1 MSLPQEFINSIPFTE
16 EEKFKLINGL
26 QADPIV
32 SVRKN
37 PFKENDLF
45 EKECQVAWSKNGKY
59 LKERPYFISDPLFHA
74 GTYYS
79 QEASSMFLE
88 IILRSMDLSG
98 QVILDLCAAP
108 GGKSTLIN
116 SCLPKDGLLV
126 ANEVIK
132 SRSWI
137 LKENLDKWGSS
148 NVIVTNNDPKDFEQ
162 FLGFFNVVVV
172 DAPCS
177 GEGMFRKD
185 KNAINEWSERNV
197 DLCCT
202 RQKRIL
208 ADIIPTII
216 NGGVL
221 IYSTCTFNNKE
232 NRDNL
237 KWLQE
242 NYEVENLDFN
252 YPSGEGIVKLKEGEL
267 KGFQFLP
274 GVTKGEGF
282 FISAMRIYGGRE
294 KLKIPKRIRKLR
306 LNKWEGS
313 SEEFLNNNN
322 SNYIINETIHNFPEK
337 FEDILKSMIWDLKP
351 IKTGCEIGQEMKG
364 KMKYSHELAFSHELK
379 KDAFELVEVSKDDAI
394 RYLQKKEL
402 SEKPDVKSWGL
413 ITFKNQPLGWVKK
426 VGNRLNNYYPKEF
439 RIRKDVFR
447 KKP

>member
-1 MSLPQEFINSIPFTE
+1 MSLPEKFIDSLPFSE
-16 EEKFKLINGL
+16 EEKVKLINGL
-26 QADPIV
+26 QTDPVI

-37 PFKENDLF
+37 PFKENNLF
-45 EKECQVAWSKNGKY
+45 ENEEQVPWSRYGKY
-59 LKERPYFISDPLFHA
+59 LKERPYFIKDPLFHA

-88 IILRSMDLSG
+88 MVLKSLDLSDK
-98 QVILDLCAAP
+98 VVLDLCAAP

-116 SCLPKDGLLV
+116 SCMSKNGLLV

-137 LKENLDKWGSS
+137 LKENLDKWGGS
-148 NVIVTNNDPKDFEQ
+148 NVVVTNNDPSDFEQ
-162 FLGFFNVVVV
+162 FLGFFDVVVV

-197 DLCCT
+197 DLCCS

-208 ADIIPTII
+208 SDIIPTIT

-221 IYSTCTFNNKE
+221 IYSTCTFNDKE

-242 NYEVENLDFN
+242 NYEVENLEFE
-252 YPSGEGIVKLKEGEL
+252 YHLGEGIVELNEGNL

-282 FISAMRIYGGRE
+282 FISAMLVYGGRE
-294 KLKIPKRIRKLR
+294 KLKVPKRIRKLR
-306 LNKWEGS
+306 LDLWEGS
-313 SEEFLNNNN
+313 SSEFLNNENK
-322 SNYIINETIHNFPEK
+322 NYIIDETIHNFPER
-337 FEDILKSMIWDLKP
+337 FESILKSIIWDLNP
-351 IKTGCEIGQEMKG
+351 IKIGCKIGQNIKG
-364 KMKYSHELAFSHELK
+364 KIKYSHELAFAYELK
-379 KDAFELVEVSKDDAI
+379 KDAFELVEVSYEDAI
-394 RYLQKKEL
+394 RFLQKKVL
-402 SEKPDVKSWGL
+402 SKVPNITYWGL
-413 ITFKNQPLGWVKK
+413 IVFQNQPLGWVKK
-426 VGNRLNNYYPKEF
+426 VGGRLNNYYPKEF
-439 RIRKDVFR
+439 RIRKEF
-447 KKP
+447 

>member
-1 MSLPQEFINSIPFTE
+1 MSLPEKFIDSLPFSE
-16 EEKFKLINGL
+16 EEKVKLINGL
-26 QADPIV
+26 QTDPVI

-37 PFKENDLF
+37 PFKENNLF
-45 EKECQVAWSKNGKY
+45 ENEEQVPWSRYGKY
-59 LKERPYFISDPLFHA
+59 LKERPYFIKDPLFHA

-88 IILRSMDLSG
+88 MVLKSLDLSDK
-98 QVILDLCAAP
+98 VVLDLCAAP

-116 SCLPKDGLLV
+116 SCMPKNGLLL

-137 LKENLDKWGSS
+137 LKENLDKWGGS
-148 NVIVTNNDPKDFEQ
+148 NVIVTNNEPSDFEQ
-162 FLGFFNVVVV
+162 FLGFFDVVVV

-197 DLCCT
+197 NLCCS

-208 ADIIPTII
+208 SDIIPTIT

-221 IYSTCTFNNKE
+221 IYSTCTFNDKE

-242 NYEVENLDFN
+242 NYEVENLEFE
-252 YPSGEGIVKLKEGEL
+252 YPLGEGIVELNEGNL

-282 FISAMRIYGGRE
+282 FISAMLVYGGRE
-294 KLKIPKRIRKLR
+294 KLKVPKRIRKLR
-306 LNKWEGS
+306 LDSWEGS
-313 SEEFLNNNN
+313 SGEFLNNENK
-322 SNYIINETIHNFPEK
+322 NYIIDETIHNFPER
-337 FEDILKSMIWDLKP
+337 FESILKSIIWDLNP
-351 IKTGCEIGQEMKG
+351 IKIGCKIGQNIKG
-364 KMKYSHELAFSHELK
+364 KIKYSHELAFAYELK
-379 KDAFELVEVSKDDAI
+379 KDTFELVEVSYEDAI
-394 RYLQKKEL
+394 RFLQKKVL
-402 SEKPDVKSWGL
+402 SEVPNITSWGL
-413 ITFKNQPLGWVKK
+413 IAFQNQPLGWVKK
-426 VGNRLNNYYPKEF
+426 VGGRLNNYYPKEF
-439 RIRKDVFR
+439 RIRKEF
-447 KKP
+447 